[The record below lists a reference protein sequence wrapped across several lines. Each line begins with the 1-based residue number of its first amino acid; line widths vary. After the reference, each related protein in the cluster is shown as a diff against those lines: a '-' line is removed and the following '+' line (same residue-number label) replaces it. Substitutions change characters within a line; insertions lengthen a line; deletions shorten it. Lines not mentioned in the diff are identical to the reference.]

1 MVKVKLIAYNK
12 PLTGS
17 KDPRRLPL
25 IGFKVSVGKLHDNP
39 IDYYLSDE
47 YPEEKIERI
56 LLSAVEFPSILEHV
70 TFTFL
75 IEDVSRVCSHQ
86 LVRHRLVSF
95 TQESQRYSESY
106 MKKAIKRIVNG
117 VNREDFYKMYREKR
131 ISDIIDLFLSETIDS
146 ECKCIREDYCQILLE
161 TINEAFIIP
170 EQISRVD
177 SMCFAR
183 DLLLSIKRYY
193 ELVEKGVKYED
204 ARFILPQ
211 AIKTRLLATLNLRE
225 LLHMA
230 CLRLSPKAQWEIREV
245 VRKMI
250 EEVREIIPEINDLIK
265 GYCSKYGVR

>member
-17 KDPRRLPL
+17 SDPRRLPL

-39 IDYYLSDE
+39 LEYYLSNE
-47 YPEEKIERI
+47 YPEEKVKRI

-106 MKKAIKRIVNG
+106 MRRAIKIIIDKTG
-117 VNREDFYKMYREKR
+117 REDFSKTYLERK
-131 ISDIIDLFLSETIDS
+131 ISDIINWFLSETIGPS
-146 ECKCIREDYCQILLE
+146 CNCIREDYCNILLE
-161 TINEAFIIP
+161 AVNEAFIIP

-245 VRKMI
+245 VRKMV
-250 EEVREIIPEINDLIK
+250 EEVREIIPEINDLIE